1 MLVQWLLLQHLTL
14 WGAAPDA
21 VLLALAWMALQVD
34 RRTGSLIGFGL
45 GLALD
50 IVYGTWGLHMLVK
63 TLIGFVLG
71 AVTISNDRG
80 VLLIEPRQAFIGG
93 LVLALLHNGV
103 LVLLLALQAQT
114 TNTFLVTSVWLGS
127 AVYTAAVAVLA
138 AALYNEALSR

>member
-71 AVTISNDRG
+71 SVTISDDRG
-80 VLLIEPRQAFIGG
+80 ALLIEPLQAFLGG
-93 LVLALLHNGV
+93 FVLALLHNGV

>member
-21 VLLALAWMALQVD
+21 VLLALAWIALQVD
-34 RRTGSLIGFGL
+34 RRMGSLIGVGL

-50 IVYGTWGLHMLVK
+50 IVYGTWGLHMFVK

-71 AVTISNDRG
+71 SVTISDDRG
-80 VLLIEPRQAFIGG
+80 ALLIEPLQAFLGG

-127 AVYTAAVAVLA
+127 AVYTAALAVLA
-138 AALYNEALSR
+138 ARLYNEAISR